1 MDAGRPGFGRG
12 GSYAEAVGAVEPRT
26 GATRLGPPYPMGRRR
41 DVHARGSTTVTFQP
55 AHTSWHRLT
64 ENTPVDAA
72 TTLFETHR
80 SRLFG
85 LAYRMLGTPAD
96 AEDIVHEAW
105 LRLHAQ
111 DLAALDDPEAWLVT
125 VTTRLALD
133 RLRRAKAER
142 EHYVGPWLPEPL
154 PDDTGSPDATLERG
168 ESLTL
173 SFLLLLER
181 LSPEERAAFLLH
193 EVFDYSHAEA
203 AAILDIAEDA
213 CRQRV
218 HRAKARLREGR
229 PRFHV
234 DGAMQKR
241 LLERFVA
248 AMAEPRLD
256 TLRALFAEDAVH
268 VSDGGGVAR
277 ATLHP
282 LHGADRLARLYLQ
295 LARNLGGVR
304 YELSMLNGEP
314 ALFMYDGD
322 VLASAMWVEGD
333 GDRITAIHALR
344 HPEKLARIHA
354 VTKPRASA
362 SLH

>member
-1 MDAGRPGFGRG
+1 MN
-12 GSYAEAVGAVEPRT
+12 
-26 GATRLGPPYPMGRRR
+26 AT
-41 DVHARGSTTVTFQP
+41 DTA
-55 AHTSWHRLT
+55 
-64 ENTPVDAA
+64 
-72 TTLFETHR
+72 LFEQHR
-80 SRLFG
+80 PRLFG

-96 AEDIVHEAW
+96 AEDVLHDAW

-111 DLAALDDPEAWLVT
+111 DLSALDDPEAWLVT
-125 VTTRLALD
+125 VTTRLSLD

-142 EHYVGPWLPEPL
+142 EHYTGPWLPEPL
-154 PDDTGSPDATLERG
+154 VPESEHPDATLERG

-181 LSPEERAAFLLH
+181 LGPEERAAFLLH

-218 HRAKARLREGR
+218 HRAKSRLKEGR
-229 PRFHV
+229 PRFSV
-234 DGAMQKR
+234 DGSAQRR
-241 LLERFVA
+241 LLQRFVA
-248 AMAEPRLD
+248 AMAEPTLD

-268 VSDGGGVAR
+268 ISDGGGLAR

-295 LARNLGGVR
+295 LARGFAGPVVR
-304 YELSMLNGEP
+304 YQLTMLNGAP
-314 ALFMYDGD
+314 ALLLLDGD
-322 VLASAMWVEGD
+322 LLASAMWIESD
-333 GDRITAIHALR
+333 GERITAIHALR
-344 HPEKLARIHA
+344 HPEKLARLLA
-354 VTKPRASA
+354 VTKPVAST